1 MMDRTR
7 KIVLQISTW
16 IPALS
21 DRFCRPSSLQKQE
34 QIADKLYRMLDCLF
48 FKSRIIHGCTVVG
61 FVRNCSNDDTRNL
74 IQICCVCDCC
84 TLHLRAF
91 RLKQL
96 HKLVNVIKVSSKQD
110 DSSNIVSREIL
121 FVKVQAIGHTQRE
134 EIKTLCD
141 IFKAQ
146 IVDITPELYILQYV
160 DTSFEVDRFLKAVK
174 EQAEV
179 VETVRSGVCGIF
191 RGEQSLHS

>member
-1 MMDRTR
+1 MVDDYA
-7 KIVLQISTW
+7 IIYDCESFPFLQ
-16 IPALS
+16 
-21 DRFCRPSSLQKQE
+21 
-34 QIADKLYRMLDCLF
+34 DK
-48 FKSRIIHGCTVVG
+48 
-61 FVRNCSNDDTRNL
+61 
-74 IQICCVCDCC
+74 
-84 TLHLRAF
+84 
-91 RLKQL
+91 RLK
-96 HKLVNVIKVSSKQD
+96 I
-110 DSSNIVSREIL
+110 
-121 FVKVQAIGHTQRE
+121 HTQRE

>member
-1 MMDRTR
+1 MR
-7 KIVLQISTW
+7 QIIS
-16 IPALS
+16 ILLENEVGALS
-21 DRFCRPSSLQKQE
+21 RVVGLFSQRGYSIENITAAPTEDSSL
-34 QIADKLYRMLDCLF
+34 
-48 FKSRIIHGCTVVG
+48 SRITILTDGDGAIVERIT
-61 FVRNCSNDDTRNL
+61 
-74 IQICCVCDCC
+74 
-84 TLHLRAF
+84 
-91 RLKQL
+91 KQL

-160 DTSFEVDRFLKAVK
+160 DPSFEVDRFLKAVK